1 MKPLSL
7 RRRRIYFTFFSVIF
21 ILTIPLLI
29 LYATGYRLS
38 SALNLIRTG
47 GLHISVP
54 YSGAQVHI
62 GDEIIKETSVFQK
75 NIFIQN
81 LRPGSYEVKVT
92 KDGLQ
97 TWSKRLVVFPQ
108 TVTEGFS
115 FLIPEQPILEEVP
128 EFLVEKNGGSS
139 TTTKSVQ
146 KKPVRN
152 TTYSEDIL
160 LFGTSTKMTATSTD
174 ILKTKRKLSVEN
186 INGILHVVWQGNQD
200 STPYYFCINQICK
213 KEVIIRAGSKV
224 KSFDFFPGRDDLLV
238 VALSNGVYVID
249 IDDRSDHNIQYL
261 MEASNLDFRIKD
273 GETIYIKDGKKLYRV
288 IF

>member
-7 RRRRIYFTFFSVIF
+7 RRRRIYLGFFSFVF
-21 ILTIPLLI
+21 ILTIPILI

-38 SALNLIRTG
+38 SALNIIRTG

-54 YSGAQVHI
+54 YSGAKVHI
-62 GDEIIKETSVFQK
+62 GDEITKETSVFQK

-92 KDGLQ
+92 KDGMQ
-97 TWSKRLVVFPQ
+97 AWSKRLVVFPQ

-115 FLIPEQPILEEVP
+115 FLILEKPLLEEIP
-128 EFLVEKNGGSS
+128 EFLVDKNNSAS

-146 KKPVRN
+146 KKPVKN
-152 TTYSEDIL
+152 ANYSEIIL
-160 LFGTSTKMTATSTD
+160 LFGTSTKSTATSTD
-174 ILKTKRKLSVEN
+174 ILKIKRKLSVEN
-186 INGILHVVWQGNQD
+186 INGILHVLWQGNQD
-200 STPYYFCINQICK
+200 STPYYFCVNQICK
-213 KEVIIRAGSKV
+213 NEVIIKTASKV
-224 KSFDFFPGRDDLLV
+224 RTFDFFPGRDDLLV
-238 VALSNGVYVID
+238 VAISNGIYVVD

-273 GETIYIKDGKKLYRV
+273 GETIYIKDGKKIYRV
-288 IF
+288 VF

>member
-1 MKPLSL
+1 MNPLSL
-7 RRRRIYFTFFSVIF
+7 KRRRIYLGFFSVIF
-21 ILTIPLLI
+21 IVTIPLLI

-38 SALNLIRTG
+38 SALNIIRTG

-92 KDGLQ
+92 KDGMQ
-97 TWSKRLVVFPQ
+97 TWSKRLIVFPQ

-115 FLIPEQPILEEVP
+115 FLISKQPIIEEVS
-128 EFLVEKNGGSS
+128 EFLVDKNSEPS
-139 TTTKSVQ
+139 TTTKSVP
-146 KKPVRN
+146 KKLIKN
-152 TTYSEDIL
+152 STYSEAIL
-160 LFGTSTKMTATSTD
+160 LFSTSTNKTATSTEF
-174 ILKTKRKLSVEN
+174 LKTKRKLSVEN
-186 INGILHVVWQGNQD
+186 INGVLHVIWQGDQD

-213 KEVIIRAGSKV
+213 KEVVIKTGSKV

-238 VALSNGVYVID
+238 VALSGGIFVVD
-249 IDDRSDHNIQYL
+249 IDDRSGHNIQYL